1 MLLLRFLFERLI
13 MALITVFVIIFIT
26 FFLMNTVPGGPFLS
40 EKSPSP
46 QVLAAMEA
54 KYGLD
59 RPLHVQFQTYFTD
72 ILKGDFGVSF
82 KMQKNRP
89 VLTIIMEMLPVSIK
103 IGVIALVWASIAGI
117 ILGCVAAFNRGTWID
132 DAIRVINTFGYAL
145 PSFVTATCLLVVFAG
160 GVWRILPS
168 MGLSGWKNYLM
179 PCFTLGLSPMCHI
192 TRHTRAS
199 MLDVLE
205 QDYVR
210 TARAKGLPTGKV
222 IFKHALRNALITA
235 ITYIGYIAA
244 FILTGSLVVET
255 VFNIPGLGRYFVQ
268 SIGNRDYPLIMGTT
282 IILSIFV
289 CAINFVVDVLYRIID
304 PRIQLTK
311 EAN

>member
-1 MLLLRFLFERLI
+1 
-13 MALITVFVIIFIT
+13 
-26 FFLMNTVPGGPFLS
+26 
-40 EKSPSP
+40 
-46 QVLAAMEA
+46 
-54 KYGLD
+54 
-59 RPLHVQFQTYFTD
+59 
-72 ILKGDFGVSF
+72 
-82 KMQKNRP
+82 
-89 VLTIIMEMLPVSIK
+89 
-103 IGVIALVWASIAGI
+103 
-117 ILGCVAAFNRGTWID
+117 
-132 DAIRVINTFGYAL
+132 
-145 PSFVTATCLLVVFAG
+145 
-160 GVWRILPS
+160 
-168 MGLSGWKNYLM
+168 
-179 PCFTLGLSPMCHI
+179 
-192 TRHTRAS
+192 

-205 QDYVR
+205 QDYIR

-304 PRIQLTK
+304 PRIQLTR